1 MNFCGILVRA
11 AWADKK
17 QVSNCTEDSQP
28 RAKCWAVPHCRRP
41 PDKRIPHLGA
51 GPGGVLLELDQL
63 ALETAE
69 EILCHSVIVEYAL
82 LGSIGLHPLPESD
95 CGVLDALATVKDE
108 PFGRFAVVYRHV

>member
-1 MNFCGILVRA
+1 MRPGPTRNRSQTAQKTASPVRNVVLCRIVEGLQIGEYPPPGR
-11 AWADKK
+11 W
-17 QVSNCTEDSQP
+17 P
-28 RAKCWAVPHCRRP
+28 RWV
-41 PDKRIPHLGA
+41 
-51 GPGGVLLELDQL
+51 VLLELDQL

>member
-1 MNFCGILVRA
+1 MLPEAAEEWPQTAWRIAILMRNVALLSCRGLQIGEYPPPGR
-11 AWADKK
+11 W
-17 QVSNCTEDSQP
+17 P
-28 RAKCWAVPHCRRP
+28 RW
-41 PDKRIPHLGA
+41 
-51 GPGGVLLELDQL
+51 GVLLELDQL

-108 PFGRFAVVYRHV
+108 LFGRFAVVYRYV